1 MNDEKPLNNPFAALD
16 KKRFRP
22 ASGKKGIRITPAPKE
37 MPPAPVEADSE
48 EALFLDAVRSAT
60 PLEGARK
67 AGKSKAEGASEDKNS
82 LKRLEVPSLRTIRKA
97 ASLRN
102 SLSASDAGNKN
113 QGSQEPS
120 KASLPPQKKNFKVIE
135 PTQANSII
143 PGIASGDSVEDEALA
158 FASAMR
164 DVEPLHGKGR
174 EVPSETPP
182 PPLPPVSTSNPLQDF
197 LEGKLEFTLAST
209 DEYVE
214 GHVLGLDLL
223 IVGKL
228 QAGQFSPEAHLDLHG
243 LNASQAFQTLVG
255 FIKGAYLKGQRTVL
269 VVPGRG
275 LNSPSGM
282 GVLREKVQNWFTQE
296 PFRRVVLAF
305 CTARPTD
312 GGAGAL
318 YVLLRKFRKD
328 RGKVYWERRPADP
341 DLL

>member
-16 KKRFRP
+16 KKQFRP
-22 ASGKKGIRITPAPKE
+22 ASGKKGVCITPAPQE
-37 MPPAPVEADSE
+37 TPLAPVEAESE
-48 EALFLDAVRSAT
+48 EALFLDAVRSVA
-60 PLEGARK
+60 PLEASHK
-67 AGKSKAEGASEDKNS
+67 TGKGKTGSAPKNRNS
-82 LKRLEVPSLRTIRKA
+82 LTRLELPSLRTIRKA

-102 SLSASDAGNKN
+102 SPSASRAGNEI
-113 QGSQEPS
+113 QFSQEPS
-120 KASLPPQKKNFKVIE
+120 KASLPPQKKTLQTVK
-135 PTQANSII
+135 QAQTNSMRSET
-143 PGIASGDSVEDEALA
+143 AVCDTVEDEALA

-182 PPLPPVSTSNPLQDF
+182 PALPPVSVSNPLQDF

-328 RGKVYWERRPADP
+328 RGKVYWDRRPADP